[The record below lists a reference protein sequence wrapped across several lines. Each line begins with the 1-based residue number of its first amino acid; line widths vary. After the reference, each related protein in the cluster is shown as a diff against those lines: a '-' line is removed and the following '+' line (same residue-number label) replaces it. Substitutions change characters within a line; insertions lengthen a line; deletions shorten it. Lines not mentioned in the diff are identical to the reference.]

1 MATETKTET
10 TDERCGPVEVE
21 LGVDGAPKDQED
33 RSIRLEHHAARFQQM
48 AAQVK
53 GKMEARRKVAE
64 SIQEQQSI
72 WEKALG
78 VKGHD
83 GVPGDEVAAEA
94 KSKMDRG
101 LQNSGIMTIGE
112 ALASK
117 EIGKKEHLGP
127 ALELVTKRIIEL
139 RSKLSALQALTMT
152 KSRFGHESIQND
164 IQVGDE
170 EMKFLMVLLEKLI

>member
-1 MATETKTET
+1 MATETK

-21 LGVDGAPKDQED
+21 LGVDGAPKDQDD
-33 RSIRLEHHAARFQQM
+33 RSIRVEHHAARFQQM
-48 AAQVK
+48 AAEVK

-78 VKGHD
+78 VKD
-83 GVPGDEVAAEA
+83 AP
-94 KSKMDRG
+94 K
-101 LQNSGIMTIGE
+101 QN
-112 ALASK
+112 
-117 EIGKKEHLGP
+117 HRGP
-127 ALELVTKRIIEL
+127 ALELVTKRIVEL
-139 RSKLSALQALTMT
+139 RSKLSTLQVLTMT